1 MHSGFAKQ
9 TSKNNGSKS
18 KCGYSS
24 GNINDKINNEQ
35 KYSYIN
41 DNNNDEDKSNSNNN
55 IKMFQITITIMI
67 TNYD

>member
-24 GNINDKINNEQ
+24 GNINDKNNNEQ
-35 KYSYIN
+35 KYSYSN
-41 DNNNDEDKSNSNNN
+41 DNNNDGDKNNSNKNS
-55 IKMFQITITIMI
+55 KSFLRTIPIMI
-67 TNYD
+67 KNYD